1 MTITAS
7 NFGLGGTIVETLPT
21 GFNYV
26 GSDAHVA
33 DFDADTREIKIGLIS
48 IVPKVSYTVTVPE
61 VEGVYT
67 FDSGVVTDFDRR
79 EESIGGASMITVAA
93 EPTDGQGAGDGS
105 ETTAPTVTRSFSASS
120 VSVGDTLTVT
130 IEIADYDGF
139 ARIVETLPDGVD
151 YDGSENFDA
160 DTRELTLTRIDESSI
175 NYSVTART
183 RGTQSFSGVLIDG
196 ALKRHT
202 IEGSNTV
209 TVEDA
214 PGPTVTRSFS
224 PSSVSVG
231 ETLTVTIEIAN
242 YEGFARIVETL
253 PDGVDYDGS
262 ENFDADTRELTLT
275 RIDESSINYSVTAHT
290 RGTQSF
296 SGVLIEGAL
305 KRHTIE
311 GSNTVTVEDAPGPTV
326 TRSFSPS
333 SVSVGETLTV
343 TIEIAN
349 YEGFARIVETLPD
362 GVDYDGSENFDAD
375 TRELTL
381 TRIDE
386 SSINYSVTARTRG
399 TQSFSGVLIEGALK
413 RHTIEGSNTVTVEDA
428 PGPTVTRSFSPSS
441 VSVGETLT
449 VTIEIANYEGFARI
463 VETLP
468 DGVDYDGSE
477 NFDADTRELTLTRI
491 DESSIN
497 YSVTVRT
504 RGTHRFSG
512 VLIEGTLKR
521 HTIAGSSRITVG
533 TPPTVMGP
541 TVTPRHSHAHGHARG
556 RVAERP
562 RLGLLPRPHLPHHRP
577 RPRPCLPRRLRQ
589 RRRRPRLRPRLPRR
603 PRLRPRLPLPR
614 RRRLPLRRLRRDF
627 RQLGTH
633 CHSGWS
639 RWRSSVCY
647 WPSEE
652 RCCLRISCL
661 GRRTHTRGTGRVC
674 GASRQI

>member
-1 MTITAS
+1 M
-7 NFGLGGTIVETLPT
+7 
-21 GFNYV
+21 
-26 GSDAHVA
+26 
-33 DFDADTREIKIGLIS
+33 
-48 IVPKVSYTVTVPE
+48 VSYTVTVPE

-67 FDSGVVTDFDRR
+67 FGSGVVTDFSKM

-93 EPTDGQGAGDGS
+93 EPTDGQGNGDGS

-130 IEIADYDGF
+130 IEIADYEGF

-175 NYSVTART
+175 NYSVTAHT

-262 ENFDADTRELTLT
+262 ENFDANTRELTLT

-296 SGVLIEGAL
+296 SGVLIDGAL

-349 YEGFARIVETLPD
+349 YDGFARIVETLPD

-386 SSINYSVTARTRG
+386 SSINYSVTAHTRG
-399 TQSFSGVLIEGALK
+399 TQSFSGVLIDGALK

-428 PGPTVTRSFSPSS
+428 PGATVTRSFSPSS

-512 VLIEGTLKR
+512 VLIDGTLKR

-533 TPPTVMGP
+533 RPPTVGP
-541 TVTPRHSHAHGHARG
+541 RPDTATPTATPPSSRGGTSTTRPASHVHTYPTSGHGHARAYLDAYARDG
-556 RVAERP
+556 DGHDAYAHAYPDGHAHAR
-562 RLGLLPRPHLPHHRP
+562 
-577 RPRPCLPRRLRQ
+577 
-589 RRRRPRLRPRLPRR
+589 RLPRR
-603 PRLRPRLPLPR
+603 PCR
-614 RRRLPLRRLRRDF
+614 RRWPLLRLRRDF
-627 RQLGTH
+627 RQPATP

-652 RCCLRISCL
+652 RCWLRISCL
-661 GRRTHTRGTGRVC
+661 GRRTHARGTGRVC